1 MIVPHTTSIY
11 TYINYLLLHY
21 MCTNYHTIAISI
33 KVISQKLI
41 NLVHIICG
49 HIFLLP
55 LYNFGY
61 HYLCFLKIYRK
72 GKLRITRKN
81 RKRLRIFFFFQV
93 LTDYQKSN
101 PPYYN
106 FFHNISIEFTSYD
119 VGLGKHLSSTGA
131 HYLNISIKLWD
142 TIWLSY
148 SNALRTKIF
157 LKIATKF

>member
-1 MIVPHTTSIY
+1 M
-11 TYINYLLLHY
+11 
-21 MCTNYHTIAISI
+21 
-33 KVISQKLI
+33 
-41 NLVHIICG
+41 
-49 HIFLLP
+49 
-55 LYNFGY
+55 
-61 HYLCFLKIYRK
+61 CFLKIYGK
-72 GKLRITRKN
+72 GKLLRITRKN

-148 SNALRTKIF
+148 SNALWAKIF
-157 LKIATKF
+157 SKIGSYQTCTVQGFKMSHFGELPDVVLPKFAQKRQKLEQNSEDLVIFVKSPNLHYLALIFWHF

>member
-1 MIVPHTTSIY
+1 
-11 TYINYLLLHY
+11 

-148 SNALRTKIF
+148 SNALWTKIF
-157 LKIATKF
+157 PKIATKFESCLVNTLL